1 MLNDLIKYYFLFFFT
16 IHFIF
21 KILNIPFTHKKHISF
36 TLVFSFVLAF
46 IMSIFSL
53 YSFKQGIILLLI
65 IIWCMSNFF
74 ITNPRATFL
83 ATTLSFVI
91 NYCIFAIAGLFSLII
106 IFPFNPRR
114 ENFPFTFLIIT
125 TIALYTL
132 LTISLLHLKRFK
144 KGMPFLFSTATINLS
159 TTICLIFL
167 GYLIYRYMLSNQPAL
182 WVRVISPILFVILIL
197 FLIHWWQAQI
207 TKSYKQALVQREL
220 ESLRT
225 ELQEKDRLLAEISAK
240 NEELGRL
247 IHKDNKR
254 IPAMEHAVSEF
265 LVMDFNDKEA
275 AIERAN
281 TLLIEV
287 KELAQDRDNTITEIY
302 SSKFKHHNTGI
313 NSLDTM
319 LNYMEKRAHGEHI
332 KLSVNIALDLN
343 SFIPSTLTVEDLSHV
358 LSDLLENAII
368 AAKQNASPLIQ
379 LQFYQAGKDFIVE
392 IADNGNPF
400 EANVLVNYGLEQ
412 LTTHADTGGSGIG
425 LMDIWKIKEKYGAS
439 LHITEYENDAPYT
452 KKIALIFNK
461 KNRYTISTER
471 KEELLSLSRRSDLQ
485 IF

>member
-1 MLNDLIKYYFLFFFT
+1 MFTFLFKYFFIYVT
-16 IHFIF
+16 NIVLCFRAMNHKFN
-21 KILNIPFTHKKHISF
+21 KSLPILSIMY
-36 TLVFSFVLAF
+36 AF
-46 IMSIFSL
+46 LLSIITSL
-53 YSFKQGIILLLI
+53 FRINNLNSSYSVALILLWIFTSIVTSNPYIAFPSCI
-65 IIWCMSNFF
+65 IAFGISY
-74 ITNPRATFL
+74 AL
-83 ATTLSFVI
+83 
-91 NYCIFAIAGLFSLII
+91 FAISSLII
-106 IFPFNPRR
+106 VIISSLFSYESTESSYF
-114 ENFPFTFLIIT
+114 IIT
-125 TIALYTL
+125 VISGVLQL
-132 LTISLLHLKRFK
+132 ILTYFFYQLKRFQ
-144 KGMPFLFSTATINLS
+144 KGMPILFSKAHLKI
-159 TTICLIFL
+159 IIFL
-167 GYLIYRYMLSNQPAL
+167 CLLLLGFCTPVPLQADLN
-182 WVRVISPILFVILIL
+182 FKILIL
-197 FLIHWWQAQI
+197 FTFIITLSLLIFWWQAQI

-265 LVMDFNDKEA
+265 LVMDFSTKEA

-281 TLLIEV
+281 ALLLEI

-302 SSKFKHHNTGI
+302 ASKFKHHNTGI
-313 NSLDTM
+313 SSLDTM
-319 LNYMEKRAHGEHI
+319 LNYMEKRAHNEHI

-343 SFIPSTLTVEDLSHV
+343 RFVPDTITTEDLTHV

-368 AAKQNASPLIQ
+368 AAKQNASPVIQ
-379 LQFYQAGKDFIVE
+379 LQFYQAGKDFVIE

-400 EANVLVNYGLEQ
+400 EANILVNYGLEQ

-425 LMDIWKIKEKYGAS
+425 LMDIWKIKEKYGTS
-439 LHITEYENDAPYT
+439 LHITEYESNAPYT

-471 KEELLSLSRRSDLQ
+471 KEELLTISRRSDLQ